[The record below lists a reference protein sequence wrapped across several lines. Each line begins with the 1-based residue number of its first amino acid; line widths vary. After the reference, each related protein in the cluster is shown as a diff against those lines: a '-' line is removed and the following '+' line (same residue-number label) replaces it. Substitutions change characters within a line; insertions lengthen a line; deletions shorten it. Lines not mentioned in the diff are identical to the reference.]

1 MPLLLGGVKLSTKIK
16 VKINEMN
23 VEIDNDI
30 TILEAAKSLNIDIPT
45 FCHDER
51 LNPTGSCRMCV
62 VEVEGARNLMTA
74 CSTKVR
80 DGMVIRTSTKNVVET
95 RKGILEL
102 MWANHPNECLTCE
115 KSGECKLQ
123 DYSYQYDV
131 NPDSVYTPL
140 NSRDCQIDTNK
151 FYTLDSRK
159 CILCGKCVQICAD
172 LQVTSAIGF
181 DERGID
187 THIKIKQNDNS
198 IDGVIDPFKCVS
210 CGNCVNN
217 CPVGALMPKSKDKYR
232 NWQVDKI
239 KTTCPYCGVGCQ
251 FNLVV
256 KDNKVVR
263 VDPVK
268 GGTNDG
274 LLCVKGSFGYKFINH
289 PDRLKT
295 PLIKKDGV
303 FVESTWEE
311 AMDLIVKKIKETKE
325 LYGPSAFSGLSS
337 AKCTNEENYL
347 MQKLVRAGFGTNNVD
362 HCARLCHASTVA
374 GLASTLGSG
383 AMTNSISEIGGTN
396 TFLVIGSNTT
406 ETHPVIGV
414 MIKQRIKKGAKLIVV
429 DPRKI
434 ELANMA
440 DVFLQIK
447 PGTNVALA
455 NGIMNV
461 IYNEGLMNQEFINKN
476 TENLQT
482 LLEVI
487 KEYPPEKVADICG
500 VNELDIKK
508 AARIYAEADSA
519 AIYYAMGIT
528 QHSNGTNH
536 VKSMSNLAL
545 MTGNVGKESTG
556 INPLRGQN
564 NVQGACDMGAL
575 PDVLPG
581 YQKVF
586 DVKAAKKYEL
596 AWGVNLS
603 REVGHTL
610 PIMMN
615 EAAKQDIKFMYI
627 MGENPVVSDPD
638 TNHIKKS
645 LTNLDFL
652 VVQDIF
658 LTQTAEFAD
667 VVLPA
672 ASYAEKDGTF
682 TNTER
687 RVQRIRKAITSPGE
701 ARADWEIL
709 SELIRRLGLEAN
721 YNCAED
727 IFKEMASL
735 TPIYAGLNYDRID
748 ANGMQWP
755 CTSSEHPGTKYLY
768 QDGFTKLGKAKF
780 TPIQYMGPQ
789 ELPDSEYPLILTTG
803 RTLYHFHTKTMTD
816 RVEGLRETIPDN
828 FIQVSPDT
836 AKQYQLNHNEFI
848 SVSSRRGTSIA
859 KVQITDTIDDGVV
872 FMPFHFAD
880 GANMLTNPALD
891 EICNIPE
898 FKVCAVKV
906 NKC

>member
-1 MPLLLGGVKLSTKIK
+1 MS
-16 VKINEMN
+16 
-23 VEIDNDI
+23 VEIDNDL
-30 TILEAAKSLNIDIPT
+30 TILEAARLLNIDIPT
-45 FCHDER
+45 FCHDDR

-80 DGMVIRTSTKNVVET
+80 DGMVVRTNTKNVVET

-102 MWANHPNECLTCE
+102 MWANHPNECLVCE

-123 DYSYQYDV
+123 DYSYQYNV
-131 NPDSVYTPL
+131 NPDSIFKPL
-140 NSRDCQIDTNK
+140 NSRDFIDNSNE
-151 FYTLDSRK
+151 FYTFDSRK
-159 CILCGKCVQICAD
+159 CILCGKCVQICSE
-172 LQVTSAIGF
+172 LQMTSAIGF

-187 THIKIKQNDNS
+187 THIKIKQHDDS
-198 IDGVIDPFKCVS
+198 IDGVIDLYKCVS

-217 CPVGALMPKSKDKYR
+217 CPVGALMPKTKDKYR
-232 NWQVDKI
+232 NWEVDKI

-263 VDPVK
+263 VEPVK

-289 PDRLKT
+289 PDRLKQ

-311 AMDLIVKKIKETKE
+311 AMDLIVKKINETKAKH
-325 LYGPSAFSGLSS
+325 GPNAFSGLSS

-374 GLASTLGSG
+374 GLATTLGSG
-383 AMTNSISEIGGTN
+383 AMTNSISEIGGTD

-414 MIKQRIKKGAKLIVV
+414 MIKQRVKKGAKLIVA

-440 DVFLQIK
+440 NVHLQIK

-455 NGIMNV
+455 NGLMNV
-461 IYNEGLMNQEFINKN
+461 IYNEGLYDKEFINKN
-476 TENLQT
+476 TNNLED

-487 KEYPPEKVADICG
+487 KEYTPEKAAEICG
-500 VNELDIKK
+500 VSKEDIVK
-508 AARIYAEADSA
+508 AARLYASADRA

-528 QHSNGTNH
+528 QHSSGTNH
-536 VKSMSNLAL
+536 VKSMANLAL

-586 DVKAAKKYEL
+586 DDAVAKKYEK
-596 AWGVNLS
+596 AWGVSLS

-615 EAAKQDIKFMYI
+615 EASSQDIKFMYI

-638 TNHIKKS
+638 TNHIKKA

-687 RVQRIRKAITSPGE
+687 RVQRIRKAVTIKGN
-701 ARADWEIL
+701 ARSDWEIL
-709 SELIRRLGLEAN
+709 SELLTRLGLEAN
-721 YNCAED
+721 YNNAED

-735 TPIYAGLNYDRID
+735 TPIYAGLDYDRID
-748 ANGMQWP
+748 DNGMQWP
-755 CTSSEHPGTKYLY
+755 CPTSNHPGTKYLY
-768 QDGFTKLGKAKF
+768 KDGFTKLGKAIF
-780 TPIQYMGPQ
+780 TPIEHLGPQ

-816 RVEGLRETIPDN
+816 RVEGLKATVPDN

-836 AKQYQLNHNEFI
+836 AKQYQLKHNEFI
-848 SVSSRRGTSIA
+848 TVSSRRGSSVA

-891 EICNIPE
+891 DICNIPE